1 MAKFTIDSGAP
12 TAEPSVLARWL
23 AFGSIVIAGIAGGFI
38 GWAFM
43 DLQCEGD
50 CTVAS
55 GITGLITAVGAA
67 IGVGIVAVLA
77 LRAIGEWQSQQASGT
92 TPDDGEVEPG
102 LVLRKRERPRAAG
115 TSRQTPRV
123 R

>member
-1 MAKFTIDSGAP
+1 MSETTNDSGAP

-23 AFGSIVIAGIAGGFI
+23 AFGSIVAAGVAGGFI

-43 DLQCEGD
+43 DLQCDGD

-67 IGVGIVAVLA
+67 VGVGIVAVLA
-77 LRAIGEWQSQQASGT
+77 LRAIGEWQSQQATGINPEDS
-92 TPDDGEVEPG
+92 EMEPG
-102 LVLRKRERPRAAG
+102 LVLRKRERPRQAG
-115 TSRQTPRV
+115 TSRRTPRV

>member
-1 MAKFTIDSGAP
+1 MAKLTSSSGAP

-23 AFGSIVIAGIAGGFI
+23 AFGSIVVAGIAGGFI

-43 DLQCEGD
+43 DLQCEED

-67 IGVGIVAVLA
+67 IGVGIVAVMA
-77 LRAIGEWQSQQASGT
+77 LRAIGEWQSQQAAGT
-92 TPDDGEVEPG
+92 NPDDGGVEPG
-102 LVLRKRERPRAAG
+102 LVLRKRERPRSAG
-115 TSRQTPRV
+115 SSRRSPRV